1 MKQAPEQ
8 ADSNPGFQ
16 IAPMID
22 VVFVIMLFFMVMA
35 GAVKVEHELK
45 TTLPGNAETSKETEL
60 PDEVTIGISET
71 GEITLNEDPVGASGD
86 KLLENLYNQMK
97 QMGQAAEQSKTK
109 LLITV
114 QAEENARY
122 ERVINVLDI
131 LAKAAQDR
139 EAEAVAQLQAE
150 ALPLLA
156 DLQRRV
162 AVCVVGHQGDQGH
175 LRLLAASRI
184 LKMTIFRPAPKIF
197 YRL

>member
-1 MKQAPEQ
+1 MKQREQ
-8 ADSNPGFQ
+8 TPDAAPGFQ

-45 TTLPGNAETSKETEL
+45 TTLPGNAETAKETDL
-60 PDEVTIGISET
+60 PDEVTIGVSET
-71 GEITLNEDPVGASGD
+71 GEVTLNEDPVGPPGD
-86 KLLENLYNQMK
+86 KLLENLYN

-131 LAKAAQDR
+131 LAKANITNVTF
-139 EAEAVAQLQAE
+139 AVSDTE
-150 ALPLLA
+150 
-156 DLQRRV
+156 
-162 AVCVVGHQGDQGH
+162 
-175 LRLLAASRI
+175 
-184 LKMTIFRPAPKIF
+184 
-197 YRL
+197 